1 MNPKILIIG
10 CGVVGS
16 NVRDKLAKLNPDVVD
31 KFKPELTHYDP
42 NAEYDF
48 AYVCVDTPFNE
59 KGCCDTTEVFNA
71 VRDNNAKVFVIKS
84 SILPYTTERIK
95 SETGKRVVFS
105 PEFYGGTQHCNNWRF
120 NFTIL
125 GGDIADCVA
134 VQQMLQLVFDARHI
148 FRFTNSRTAELV
160 KYMENAYLATK
171 VSFFVAFFQIAEK
184 LGVCYETLRELVTL
198 DPRIGKSHSF
208 VYRDKPYWDTHC
220 LNKDVPA
227 IANFTQN
234 NFLLSLVDFN
244 ADCKKSAHSE
254 SDT

>member
-1 MNPKILIIG
+1 MNPKVLIIG

-42 NAEYDF
+42 NCVYDF
-48 AYVCVDTPFNE
+48 AYVCVDTPHNDR
-59 KGCCDTTEVFNA
+59 GDCDVSEVFNA
-71 VRDNNAKVFVIKS
+71 VRDNHAAVFVIKS
-84 SILPYTTERIK
+84 TILPKTTERIVA
-95 SETGKRVVFS
+95 ETGKHVVFS

-125 GGDIADCVA
+125 GGALSDCVK
-134 VQQMLQLVFDARHI
+134 VQQMLQLVFDARHT

-160 KYMENAYLATK
+160 KYMENAYLANK
-171 VSFFVAFFQIAEK
+171 VSFFVAFFQIAEQ
-184 LGVCYETLRELVTL
+184 LGICYEEVRELVTL

-227 IANFTQN
+227 IAHATGNK
-234 NFLLSLVDFN
+234 FLLDLCDFN
-244 ADCKKSAHSE
+244 AKCRS
-254 SDT
+254 TGV